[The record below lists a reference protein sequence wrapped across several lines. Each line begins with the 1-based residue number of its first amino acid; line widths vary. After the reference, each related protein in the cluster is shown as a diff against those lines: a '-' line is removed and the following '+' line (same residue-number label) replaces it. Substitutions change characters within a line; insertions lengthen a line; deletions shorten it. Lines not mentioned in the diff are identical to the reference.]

1 MKISRVPLVTLFF
14 LLALGSALAGDY
26 HDWAPTP
33 PMGWNSWDCFGT
45 TVTEDQT
52 KAQTDVM
59 AEKLKSHGWQ
69 YIVVDI
75 QWYQP
80 TATGHDYVK
89 DAKLTM
95 DEFSRLV
102 PAPEKFPTA
111 GEGRGFK
118 ELAAYVH
125 GKGLKFGIH
134 MMRGIPRQAVRQNTA
149 IKGTSLHAPDIA
161 DTNSICRWNT
171 DMYGV
176 DMRKPGAQDYYDS
189 LMELVASWDVDFIKV
204 DDLSRPYHQ
213 AEIEAIRKA
222 IDKTGRP
229 IVFSTSPGETP
240 LAAGPNVN
248 HNANMW
254 RISDDFWDNWRLLLA
269 QFKRLNDWTPYR
281 IPGAWPDADM
291 LPLGIVRFKEKTHFT
306 RQEQVTMMSL
316 WSIARSPLI
325 LGCDLTQM
333 DDATLALITN
343 DEVLAVNQHSKNNRQ
358 LFRTEEGLVAW
369 IADAPNGGD
378 KYVALLQH
386 AQQPAGCGVRHR
398 VGVRDLRRFRPS
410 ERGESSR
417 SLGKKGPR
425 QFRDGIFHRSP
436 PSRSPPFPLP
446 PISLK
451 LRGTLRC
458 GGPAAKLLCISRP
471 ERPEEQSPRL
481 SAAMPWVC
489 DPEIPA
495 L

>member
-1 MKISRVPLVTLFF
+1 MKKTSRVHLATFF
-14 LLALGSALAGDY
+14 LLLTAGSTMAAGY
-26 HDWAPTP
+26 HDWALTP

-45 TVTEDQT
+45 TITEEQT
-52 KAQTDVM
+52 KAQADVM

-102 PAPEKFPTA
+102 PAPEKFPSAA
-111 GEGRGFK
+111 GGRGFK
-118 ELAAYVH
+118 DLADYVH
-125 GKGLKFGIH
+125 SKGIKFGIH

-149 IKGTSLHAPDIA
+149 IKGASLHASDIA

-176 DMRKPGAQDYYDS
+176 DMKKPGAQDYYDS

-240 LAAGPNVN
+240 LAAGANIMQ
-248 HNANMW
+248 NANMW

-269 QFKRLNDWTPYR
+269 QFKRLNDWTPHR
-281 IPGAWPDADM
+281 VTGAWPDADM
-291 LPLGIVRFKEKTHFT
+291 LPLGIVRFTEKTHFT
-306 RQEQVTMMSL
+306 REEQVTMLSL

-325 LGCDLTQM
+325 LGCDLTKL
-333 DDATLALITN
+333 DGPTLALITN
-343 DEVLAVNQHSKNNRQ
+343 DEVLAINQHSKNNRQ
-358 LFRTEEGLVAW
+358 LFRTDDGIVAW
-369 IADAPNGGD
+369 IAEAPSGSEKYIAVFNVRSISPDA
-378 KYVALLQH
+378 A
-386 AQQPAGCGVRHR
+386 PATASVTVKFADAGLPDV
-398 VGVRDLRRFRPS
+398 VSVRDLWGKRDLGVSQTDFSTEVPAHGARLFRFRPAHLS
-410 ERGESSR
+410 E
-417 SLGKKGPR
+417 
-425 QFRDGIFHRSP
+425 
-436 PSRSPPFPLP
+436 
-446 PISLK
+446 
-451 LRGTLRC
+451 
-458 GGPAAKLLCISRP
+458 
-471 ERPEEQSPRL
+471 
-481 SAAMPWVC
+481 
-489 DPEIPA
+489 
-495 L
+495 

>member
-1 MKISRVPLVTLFF
+1 MKTSRIPLATLF
-14 LLALGSALAGDY
+14 LLLTAGPALAADY
-26 HDWAPTP
+26 HEWAQTP

-45 TVTEDQT
+45 TVTEAQT
-52 KAQTDVM
+52 KAQADAM

-102 PAPEKFPTA
+102 PAPEKFPSAA
-111 GEGRGFK
+111 GGGGFK

-125 GKGLKFGIH
+125 SKGLKFGIH

-149 IKGTSLHAPDIA
+149 IKSGSLHAPDIA
-161 DTNSICRWNT
+161 DTNSTCRWNT

-176 DMRKPGAQDYYDS
+176 DMKKPGAQDYYDS

-240 LAAGPNVN
+240 LAAGPNIMR
-248 HNANMW
+248 NANLW
-254 RISDDFWDNWRLLLA
+254 RISDDFWDNWRLLQA

-281 IPGAWPDADM
+281 ATGAWPDADM
-291 LPLGIVRFKEKTHFT
+291 LPLGIVRFTQKTHFT
-306 RQEQVTMMSL
+306 REEQVTMMTL

-325 LGCDLTQM
+325 LGCDLAKL
-333 DDATLALITN
+333 DEPTLALITN

-358 LFRTEEGLVAW
+358 LFRTDDGLVAW
-369 IADAPNGGD
+369 IADAAKGSE
-378 KYVALLQH
+378 KYVAFFNTRS
-386 AQQPAGCGVRHR
+386 APADAPAESASVAVTFANAGLPNV
-398 VGVRDLRRFRPS
+398 VAIRDLWARKDLGVSETDFTTEVPAHGARLFRFRA
-410 ERGESSR
+410 SR
-417 SLGKKGPR
+417 
-425 QFRDGIFHRSP
+425 
-436 PSRSPPFPLP
+436 
-446 PISLK
+446 
-451 LRGTLRC
+451 
-458 GGPAAKLLCISRP
+458 
-471 ERPEEQSPRL
+471 
-481 SAAMPWVC
+481 
-489 DPEIPA
+489 
-495 L
+495 